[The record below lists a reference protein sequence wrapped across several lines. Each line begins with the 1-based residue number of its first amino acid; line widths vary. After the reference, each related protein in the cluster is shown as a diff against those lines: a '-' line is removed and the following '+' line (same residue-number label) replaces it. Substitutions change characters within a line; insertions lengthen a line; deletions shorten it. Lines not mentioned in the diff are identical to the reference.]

1 MCIRDRNKRIAY
13 LYEYKLTT
21 FERIKGSSAVVVSP
35 REYASM
41 IAGVASDLRAR
52 GVNGLS
58 VGTLG
63 ARLTSCLLYTSRCV

>member
-1 MCIRDRNKRIAY
+1 MLNKRIAY

-41 IAGVASDLRAR
+41 IAGVASDLRAPR
-52 GVNGLS
+52 RERVKRWDAGEPG
-58 VGTLG
+58 
-63 ARLTSCLLYTSRCV
+63 